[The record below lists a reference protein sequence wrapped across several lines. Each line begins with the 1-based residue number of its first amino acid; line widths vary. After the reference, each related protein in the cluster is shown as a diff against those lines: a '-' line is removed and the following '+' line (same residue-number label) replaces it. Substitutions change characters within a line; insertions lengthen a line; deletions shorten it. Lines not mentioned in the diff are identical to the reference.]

1 MEEVQIEL
9 QKALFIAMTDDDGRK
24 RLNIASDVD
33 SNRDSERTS
42 NRQND
47 GSLSKNSRENQLW
60 RVYSVYCTRA
70 AKARRSA

>member
-42 NRQND
+42 NVEQT
-47 GSLSKNSRENQLW
+47 E
-60 RVYSVYCTRA
+60 
-70 AKARRSA
+70 